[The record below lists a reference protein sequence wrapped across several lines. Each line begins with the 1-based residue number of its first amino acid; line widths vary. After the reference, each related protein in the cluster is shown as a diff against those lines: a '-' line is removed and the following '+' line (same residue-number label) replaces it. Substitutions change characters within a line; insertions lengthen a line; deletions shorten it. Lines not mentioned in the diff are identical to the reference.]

1 MPSDIPTDSV
11 RKNVSDAL
19 AEDIGSGDLTAAL
32 IDADAVVG
40 AQIVAREALIVAGRP
55 WVDEVLPL
63 RDAWRAHQ
71 RLEEH
76 TVTGR
81 LVLSPAH

>member
-40 AQIVAREALIVAGRP
+40 AQIVAREAA
-55 WVDEVLPL
+55 
-63 RDAWRAHQ
+63 Q
-71 RLEEH
+71 R
-76 TVTGR
+76 VT
-81 LVLSPAH
+81 LDPVSEILSGDL